1 MGRNPKLGHEAS
13 LNGSQSNFMNL
24 LITNS
29 QFFGKCVKSSD
40 MVAIS
45 A

>member
-1 MGRNPKLGHEAS
+1 MDRNPKFGHEAS
-13 LNGSQSNFMNL
+13 LNGSRSNFMNL
-24 LITNS
+24 LNTKS
-29 QFFGKCVKSSD
+29 QFFGKHVKSSD